1 MGKQQRYRDDALYD
15 VIIIGAGH
23 AGLSVSYYLSQL
35 NVRHLVLER
44 GHVGQ
49 TWRSQRWD
57 SFALNTPNALS
68 VLPGD
73 EYCGSDPEGFSSV
86 AEFIQSLESY
96 AEKFGLPVQQQTNVL
111 SVEKNSNHFDL
122 TIDENGIKR
131 QMRSSSVVVASGCM
145 NEKKIPPFAKEI
157 PESIMQLHTC
167 TYKNPR
173 QLPAGAVLVV
183 GSAQSGCQIAEELL
197 QAGKKVFIASSL
209 VARVPRRYRGKDIF
223 EWLTLMKF
231 TEMPADKV
239 PDPRILSM
247 TQPQVSGVGPLGH
260 TVSLQSLARDGATI
274 LGRLEHAGDTTLFFQ
289 LNAAQ
294 NVRFA
299 DEFSLTVKKMI
310 DEFIIASSMDAP
322 YNDFDEADQPDINA
336 SCASDI
342 AELNMK
348 KEGIGTII
356 WTTGFTADFSWI
368 RLPVLDKQGSPQHKN
383 GISDVEGLYFIGFP
397 WLRTRKSGIIYGIR
411 DDAKFIT
418 DEIMGRLAAK
428 VAV

>member
-1 MGKQQRYRDDALYD
+1 MTSSNDALYD
-15 VIIIGAGH
+15 VIVIGAGH
-23 AGLSVSYYLSQL
+23 AGLSVSYFLSQ
-35 NVRHLVLER
+35 NNIRHTVLER
-44 GHVGQ
+44 GLIGQ

-73 EYCGSDPEGFSSV
+73 EYRGDSPEGFSSV
-86 AEFIQSLESY
+86 AEFIQSLQSY
-96 AEKFGLPVQQQTNVL
+96 TEKFNLPVREQTNVL
-111 SVEKNSNHFDL
+111 SVEKHSTDFSV
-122 TIDENGIKR
+122 TVEENGVKR
-131 QMRSSSVVVASGCM
+131 QLRGHALIVASGCM
-145 NEKKIPPFAKEI
+145 NEKKVPSFAKEI
-157 PESIMQLHTC
+157 PDTLVQLHTC
-167 TYKNPR
+167 TYKNPQ
-173 QLPAGAVLVV
+173 QLPDGAVLVV

-197 QAGKKVFIASSL
+197 QAGKKVFVASSL
-209 VARVPRRYRGKDIF
+209 VARIPRRYRGKDIF

-239 PDPRILSM
+239 PDPRMLSM

-274 LGRLEHAGDTTLFFQ
+274 LGRLANADNTTLFFQ

-294 NVRFA
+294 NVHFA

-310 DEFIIASSMDAP
+310 DEFIITSGMEAP
-322 YNDFDEADQPDINA
+322 ENEYDEADQPDIDA
-336 SCASDI
+336 SCVSDI
-342 AELNMK
+342 ASLDII

-356 WTTGFTADFSWI
+356 WTTGFTADFKWL

-418 DEIMGRLAAK
+418 DQIIAQLSAK
-428 VAV
+428 IVL

>member
-1 MGKQQRYRDDALYD
+1 MNPTTETEYD

-23 AGLSVSYYLSQL
+23 AGLSVSYNLAQH
-35 NVRHLVLER
+35 NIRHIVLER
-44 GHVGQ
+44 GRIGQ
-49 TWRSQRWD
+49 TWRTQRWD

-73 EYCGSDPEGFSSV
+73 DYSGDNPDGFSSV
-86 AEFIQSLESY
+86 AEFIGSLETY
-96 AEKFGLPVQQQTNVL
+96 AEKFNLPVQQQTNVL
-111 SVEKNSNHFDL
+111 SVEKDSSLFSV
-122 TIDENGIKR
+122 TIMENGVKR
-131 QMRSSSVVVASGCM
+131 QLRSSGVVVASGCM
-145 NEKKIPPFAKEI
+145 NEKKVPSFAKEI
-157 PESIMQLHTC
+157 PETIVQLHTC
-167 TYKNPR
+167 NYKNPG
-173 QLPAGAVLVV
+173 QIPGGAVLVV

-197 QAGKKVFIASSL
+197 QAGKRVFLASSL

-223 EWLTLMKF
+223 EWLTLMRF

-239 PDPRILSM
+239 PDPRMLSM
-247 TQPQVSGVGPLGH
+247 TQPQISGIGPLGH
-260 TVSLQSLARDGATI
+260 TVSLQSLARSGATI
-274 LGRLEHAGDTTLFFQ
+274 LGRLENADSTMLSFQ

-294 NVRFA
+294 HVHFA

-310 DEFIIASSMDAP
+310 DDFIATSDMDAP
-322 YNDFDEADQPDINA
+322 QNEYDEADQPDINA

-342 AELNMK
+342 ASLDLK

-356 WTTGFTADFSWI
+356 WTTGFSADFSWI

-418 DEIMGRLAAK
+418 EELMGRLGTT
-428 VAV
+428 VMP